1 MFFKKDASPAVTAPT
16 PDFLQK
22 KQDAVDRLVYQA
34 NLAVDVVRQTIG
46 QLESV
51 NQQIDKDL
59 EEIDTY
65 TKALCAALQSNMRNQ
80 ESSVSESRSFAKL
93 AITVVLC
100 FRC

>member
-51 NQQIDKDL
+51 NQQIDKDI
-59 EEIDTY
+59 ED
-65 TKALCAALQSNMRNQ
+65 AMRLI
-80 ESSVSESRSFAKL
+80 S
-93 AITVVLC
+93 
-100 FRC
+100 

>member
-22 KQDAVDRLVYQA
+22 KQDAVDRLVYQT

-65 TKALCAALQSNMRNQ
+65 TKALCAARASMDQQRKHNTTVIAN
-80 ESSVSESRSFAKL
+80 FAKL
-93 AITVVLC
+93 LDSDTEDS
-100 FRC
+100 